1 MNLVVANDY
10 PDLSRKAAVAVLD
23 ACAASGPEP
32 LAAFPVGA
40 TPEGMFR
47 ELADRRRSAF
57 SRLQVVQL
65 DEYLGLAETDHRLLA
80 TWLKRVLLDPLE
92 IGADRF
98 IRFGSMAAD
107 PERDASRVERMITA
121 HGGLDLA
128 VLGLGPNG
136 HIGFNEPGTPF
147 DAPTRPVD
155 LTEESV
161 SSNAAYWGSADAVPR
176 RAMTLGMS
184 TLGAA
189 GRVIL
194 LVSGERKR
202 SILRRTLHGPI
213 GPDVPATMLRNRNR
227 VTIMV
232 DRAALGEEHFTPA
245 GS

>member
-1 MNLVVANDY
+1 MNLVIADDY
-10 PDLSRKAAVAVLD
+10 PDLCRRAAIAVRD
-23 ACAASGPEP
+23 VCAAPGPAP

-47 ELADRRRSAF
+47 ELEDRHRAAF
-57 SRLQVVQL
+57 SRLQVAQL

-80 TWLKRVLLDPLE
+80 AWLKRVLLDPLE

-98 IRFGSMAAD
+98 IRFESMAAE
-107 PERDASRVERMITA
+107 PERDASRVEDMITA
-121 HGGLDLA
+121 RGGLDLA

-161 SSNAAYWGSADAVPR
+161 SSNATYWGSRNAVPR

-184 TLGAA
+184 TLGSA
-189 GRVIL
+189 GHVIL
-194 LVSGERKR
+194 LVSGPRKR
-202 SILRRTLHGPI
+202 KILRRTLHGPI
-213 GPDVPATMLRNRNR
+213 GPDVPATMLRTRDR
-227 VTIMV
+227 VTVMV
-232 DRAALGEEHFTPA
+232 DRAALGVGTA
-245 GS
+245 TTDK